1 MNNLIKLTF
10 RLMPTIALISVLL
23 FLSKILFANPMRDSL
38 INLLE
43 QKHTYPDKIKLLTKL
58 HELTS
63 SYNAEESIGHALKMI
78 ELATLNNNLKD
89 LCTAHQKLTISYTY
103 LGNYKKAQETII
115 TAIDYAE
122 SNNDLNALAICKR
135 NLGTIMWYQNN
146 IDEAIYLYREALDVF
161 TKLGNQDQIPVTMAN
176 IGTAYYIK
184 GNYSSSVEYYI
195 NALNTVDH
203 TAFPKETADYLND
216 IGVIYKEWGKLPQAL
231 QYFFKAQQINI
242 QLNNKRSLASNLDN
256 IGSIYLENGEHKK
269 SLEYFTQGIEIEK
282 EINNQYGI
290 PYSYLSISS
299 AFKEMGEIDSSLY
312 FLRKAETLF
321 QANNDETGLTGA
333 YIKMGEIFEIQSK
346 YPESKA
352 IFEKVVNLATKAGD
366 NRSLAYAYNGLAKDA
381 LSSNK
386 TNEAIEYFQKSIKL
400 AEKGNYVHLLK
411 NNFTFLSEA
420 HSKTNNYKA
429 ANKYLCSLIEIN
441 DSIFHI
447 EKRKQ
452 ANELLVQY
460 ETEKKENEILLLNK
474 QNQLNEQLLSRQ
486 RLITFGVIILLVLS
500 ALVLL
505 LLVKQNREKSRVNK
519 LLNLQKNMI
528 EQKQQMI
535 IEQNEKLSEQ
545 SEKLKEIDKIKNRF
559 FTNISHEFRTPL
571 TLILSPVDKLQE
583 SLPIEHKPVLQQ
595 IKRNAN
601 NLLLL
606 INQLLELS
614 RIEKGFIKMRMQKTD
629 IASESIFIAS
639 MFQSKADEKNIQI
652 IHNECKTIEAYI
664 DKEKFEAITS
674 NLLSNAIKHTHKG
687 KVEITIETDKNKE
700 NLIYRV
706 SDTGEGI
713 PEEALPNIFDRF
725 YKGYGKQNDYKAS
738 SGIGLAFVKEL
749 IDIYKGNIHV
759 SSKPNE
765 GSVFTIVLPLNPS
778 LFNANEIELIETPAK
793 SKDQPLITPF
803 KNENNKTHKESLL
816 LIEDHDELRQHLASI
831 LSTNF
836 TILEASDGLTGEK
849 LALKN
854 LPDLIVTDVMMP
866 GIDGIELTRRLKENK
881 ETSHIP
887 VIVLTAMA
895 SEAQRLKGLKNK
907 ADDYI
912 TKPFSNNE
920 LLARIENLL
929 ENRKQMRKK
938 FMKTITVNPTEI
950 TTNSIDEQFITKL
963 LKIVESNLENS
974 ELSVDNLCNEA
985 GVSRA
990 TLHKKLK
997 SIVNQSATE
1006 FINTIR
1012 VKRASNLIKQ
1022 NAGSISEIAYRVGF
1036 NNLSYFTKTFKN
1048 HFGLTPSQMSANEK

>member
-1 MNNLIKLTF
+1 MVSF
-10 RLMPTIALISVLL
+10 LL
-23 FLSKILFANPMRDSL
+23 FLSIPQYANSTRDSL
-38 INLLE
+38 LNLLGQTDAYTE
-43 QKHTYPDKIKLLTKL
+43 KIELLTKL
-58 HELTS
+58 HEHTS
-63 SYNAEESIGHALKMI
+63 SYNAEESIDHALKMI
-78 ELATLNNNLKD
+78 ELATLGNKAKD
-89 LCTAHQKLTISYTY
+89 LCTAHQKLAISYTY

-115 TAIDYAE
+115 TALDFAE
-122 SNNDLNALAICKR
+122 ANNDYNAIAICKR
-135 NLGTIMWYQNN
+135 NLGTILWYQNN
-146 IDEAIYLYREALDVF
+146 IDGAIELYREALDIF
-161 TKLGNQDQIPVTMAN
+161 IERESEDQIPVTMAN

-184 GNYSSSVEYYI
+184 GNYSSSIEYYTS
-195 NALNTVDH
+195 ALNAVDH
-203 TAFPKETADYLND
+203 AAFPKETADYLND

-256 IGSIYLENGEHKK
+256 IGSIYLENGDHKK
-269 SLEYFTQGIEIEK
+269 SLEYFTRGLEIEK
-282 EINNQYGI
+282 DINNQYGI
-290 PYSYLSISS
+290 PYSYLSIGS
-299 AFKEMGEIDSSLY
+299 AYKEMGKIDSSLY
-312 FLRKAETLF
+312 YLRKSEKIFL
-321 QANNDETGLTGA
+321 ANNDETGLTGA
-333 YIKMGEIFEIQSK
+333 YVKIGEILGIQGK
-346 YPESKA
+346 YPDSKA
-352 IFEKVVNLATKAGD
+352 IFEKVVDLASKAGD

-381 LSSNK
+381 LNSNK
-386 TNEAIEYFQKSIKL
+386 TNIAIEYFNKSIAL
-400 AEKGNYVHLLK
+400 AEEGNYVHLLK

-420 HSKTNNYKA
+420 YTKTDNFKA
-429 ANKYLCSLIEIN
+429 ANNYLSSLIAIN
-441 DSIFHI
+441 DSIFQI

-460 ETEKKENEILLLNK
+460 ETDKKENEILLLNK
-474 QNQLNEQLLSRQ
+474 QNRLNEQLLSRQ
-486 RLITFGVIILLVLS
+486 RLITAGVIVLLILS

-505 LLVKQNREKSRVNK
+505 LLVKQNREKTRVNK
-519 LLNLQKNMI
+519 LLNRQKEMI

-545 SEKLKEIDKIKNRF
+545 SEQLKEMDKIKNRF

-571 TLILSPVDKLQE
+571 TLIISPVDKMLE
-583 SLPIEHKPVLQQ
+583 SLPAKHKPVLQQ

-614 RIEKGFIKMRMQKTD
+614 RMEKGFIKMRMQKAD
-629 IASESIFIAS
+629 IASESKFIAS
-639 MFQSKADEKNIQI
+639 MFQSKADEKGIQI
-652 IHNECKTIEAYI
+652 IHSECMPIEAYF
-664 DKEKFEAITS
+664 DKEKFEAITG
-674 NLLSNAIKHTHKG
+674 NLISNAIKHTRKG

-713 PEEALPNIFDRF
+713 PEEALPFIFDRF
-725 YKGYGKQNDYKAS
+725 FKGDGNKNGYKAS
-738 SGIGLAFVKEL
+738 TGIGLAFVKEL
-749 IDIYKGNIHV
+749 INIYKGNIHV
-759 SSKPNE
+759 SSKQGK
-765 GSVFTIVLPLNPS
+765 GSLFTVILPLNPGI
-778 LFNANEIELIETPAK
+778 FNTNEIEIIVTPTIIK
-793 SKDQPLITPF
+793 EQTVSKPS
-803 KNENNKTHKESLL
+803 KNDSNKTQKESLL

-831 LSTNF
+831 LSEKF
-836 TILEASDGLTGEK
+836 TIMEAPDGLTGEK

-866 GIDGIELTRRLKENK
+866 GIDGIELTRRLKENE

-895 SEAQRLKGLKNK
+895 SEAHRLSGLKNK

-929 ENRKQMRKK
+929 ENRKQLRKK
-938 FMKTITVNPTEI
+938 YMKSITVTPSEI
-950 TTNSIDEQFITKL
+950 TTNSVDEQFIAKL
-963 LKIVESNLENS
+963 LDIVESNLDNS
-974 ELSVDNLCNEA
+974 ELSVDTLCNEA

-997 SIVNQSATE
+997 SLVNQSATE

-1012 VKRASNLIKQ
+1012 VKRASMLIQQ

-1048 HFGLTPSQMSANEK
+1048 HFGITPSQMSANGKQ